1 MAHTLLGRQMK
12 KSVLNENTLPNLEQW
27 QNFLVRVN
35 RAYHDS
41 DRERYLMERSLM
53 ISSTEMQ
60 EVYERLRASET
71 RYALAAEGANDGL
84 WDWNLASDENVYY
97 SPRWFEIMGVVPET
111 GEIPGKNYW
120 LDRIHPDD
128 YQNVSTELEAHLEG
142 KTEHFENEHRVR
154 HSDGEYQW
162 VMIRGLAVRDE
173 SGKACR
179 IAGSLTDISGR
190 KRVEEKIA
198 HDAVHDALT
207 GLPNRKRLLQRLERS
222 VQRTKRHGNYTF
234 AVLFIDLDRFKTV
247 NDSMG
252 HRAGDELLL
261 KISDKLLNLVRP
273 SDMVAR
279 LGGDEFVILLENVK
293 DTRRVNRI
301 AERIL
306 SDLQK
311 PTKISGKKIYVGA
324 SIGVVFSS
332 ENYDNPEDLL
342 RDADLAMYR
351 AKVKGKGRYELF
363 DSKLH
368 SGAVSRLQTEIDL
381 RRAIERS
388 EFVLHYQ
395 PIVSLRSED
404 IVGFEA
410 LIRWN
415 HPTRGSVPPDE
426 FISIAEET
434 GLILPIGKWV
444 IEESC
449 RQMRQWQEQFAAARP
464 MVINV
469 NLSARQL
476 EQKDLVEQIAKVLEE
491 TGLNP
496 NCLKLEITES
506 VIMSNAEEAVETVC
520 ALRRMGVRVSIDDFG
535 TGYSSLSYL
544 HRFPI
549 NTLKV
554 DRSFISRIG
563 NADEHSEIIRT
574 IITLAF
580 NLGIDVVA
588 EGVENVEQLDFLREM
603 KCSYGQGFYYSR
615 PVNSLS
621 AAGMIEKLKQTELSP
636 IVSSVCGIN
645 LTESVVH

>member
-1 MAHTLLGRQMK
+1 MVHTLLGRQLK
-12 KSVLNENTLPNLEQW
+12 KSVLDENTLPNLEQW
-27 QNFLVRVN
+27 QNFLARVN
-35 RAYHDS
+35 RAYSVS
-41 DRERYLMERSLM
+41 DQERYLMERSLM
-53 ISSTEMQ
+53 ISSTEMK

-84 WDWNLASDENVYY
+84 WDWNLTSDENVYY

-128 YQNVSTELEAHLEG
+128 YQNVSTELKAHLEG
-142 KTEHFENEHRVR
+142 KTKHFENEHRVQ

-162 VMIRGLAVRDE
+162 VMMRGLALRDE

-190 KRVEEKIA
+190 KRVEEKLA

-207 GLPNRKRLLQRLERS
+207 GLPNRKRLHQRLERS
-222 VQRTKRHGNYTF
+222 VQRTKRQGNYTF

-279 LGGDEFVILLENVK
+279 LGGDEFVVLLENVK

-306 SDLQK
+306 GDLQK

-368 SGAVSRLQTEIDL
+368 SGAVSRLHTEIDL
-381 RRAIERS
+381 RRAIERC

-449 RQMRQWQEQFAAARP
+449 RQMRQWQEQFAAARL

-621 AAGMIEKLKQTELSP
+621 AAGMIEKLRQTELSP
-636 IVSSVCGIN
+636 IISPVCEIN
-645 LTESVVH
+645 LTESIMH